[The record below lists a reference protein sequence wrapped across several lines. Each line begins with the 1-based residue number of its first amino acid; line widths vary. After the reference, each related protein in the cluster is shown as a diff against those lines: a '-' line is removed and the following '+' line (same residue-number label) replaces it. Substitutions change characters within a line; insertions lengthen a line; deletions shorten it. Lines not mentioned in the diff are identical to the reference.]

1 MLCKPTSLQ
10 PSVSNFYGL
19 IAVCFICLTGT
30 GCASLTGYQD
40 GRSVG
45 EGNGEA
51 SVSLNFSQS
60 PAFIDIE
67 DSIEVTS
74 IPRLAFPN
82 LELGGRYGVS
92 DKLDVLLKLN
102 TNLNVGLGA
111 KYQVV
116 GDRMSPFAMALGAEV
131 GTFGLVVGLW
141 NFQLP
146 AYFSVH
152 PNDRIAIYATPRYIY
167 QFTTIGGVEG
177 WNYIGGNAGIL
188 FGKKHKFGIDLGYY
202 KVGTIDASTIG
213 LFSLGM
219 GGKFFFG
226 SETGPSPDGGLSKK
240 RR

>member
-1 MLCKPTSLQ
+1 MKPARFCQWSKN
-10 PSVSNFYGL
+10 SFIFSGL
-19 IAVCFICLTGT
+19 SILLLGLT

-40 GRSVG
+40 GRSLG

-60 PAFIDIE
+60 PAFTDIE
-67 DSIEVTS
+67 DSVDVTY

-92 DKLDVLLKLN
+92 DRLDVLLKLN

-111 KYQVV
+111 KYQVA
-116 GDRMSPFAMALGAEV
+116 GDRMSRFAMALGAEV

-141 NFQLP
+141 NLQLP
-146 AYFSVH
+146 AYLSYH
-152 PNDRIAIYATPRYIY
+152 PSDNISLYASPRYIY
-167 QFTTIGGVEG
+167 QFTTIGGLEG
-177 WNYIGGNAGIL
+177 WNYLGGNAGVLI
-188 FGKKHKFGIDLGYY
+188 GKKHKFGIDLGYY
-202 KVGTIDASTIG
+202 KVGTIDTETIG
-213 LFSLGM
+213 LFSLGI

-226 SETGPSPDGGLSKK
+226 SETGPSEEGKLRKK